1 MSTVAEHRD
10 IIKSLITDR
19 SFSDDWIDRQINIAI
34 KKTSSLVLMPLL
46 ETSADLDTDAGEEYA
61 DLPAGFGHNLYHA
74 STAEGKVEVLASM
87 ALMVSLYPVFGSNNQ
102 QGPVE
107 HCCLSGSRLAIHPVP
122 AEVTTMKIF
131 FYGWPPVLE
140 EDDSVDDYIQGDD
153 HQEDIIHNWVL
164 HRMHKKIEDGIEGPM
179 RNTEHHEVRFAAAVK
194 AYGLSQRQ
202 GQSRPVPQR
211 KTWGV

>member
-1 MSTVAEHRD
+1 MSTVAEHRET
-10 IIKSLITDR
+10 IKSLITDR

-46 ETSADLDTDAGEEYA
+46 ETSASVNTVAGNEYA

-74 STAEGKVEVLASM
+74 STAKGKVEVLASM
-87 ALMVSLYPVFGSNNQ
+87 AFMVSLYPGFGSYNT
-102 QGPVE
+102 QGAVE
-107 HCCLSGSRLAIHPVP
+107 YCCLSGSRLAIHPVP
-122 AEVTTMKIF
+122 DEVTAIRIF

-140 EDDSVDDYIQGDD
+140 EDDSVDDYILGDD

-179 RNTEHHEVRFAAAVK
+179 RNTEYHEARFAAAVK
-194 AYGLSQRQ
+194 AFGLSQRQ
-202 GQSRPVPQR
+202 GQSRPTPQR